1 MCDGRGNV
9 ATAAHGELEGL
20 APTGMSEAGAVVQVR
35 HQRASTLGESRVAQH
50 MTALTMLYLEA
61 WRFARTTCLEGGLAT
76 LSILFCDSNFLNG
89 WSGCTL
95 TTFKPSV

>member
-20 APTGMSEAGAVVQVR
+20 APTGMSEAGAVVR
-35 HQRASTLGESRVAQH
+35 HQRASTLGLGS
-50 MTALTMLYLEA
+50 TAHDRYLEA

-76 LSILFCDSNFLNG
+76 LSVLFCDSNFLNS
-89 WSGCTL
+89 WSGYKL